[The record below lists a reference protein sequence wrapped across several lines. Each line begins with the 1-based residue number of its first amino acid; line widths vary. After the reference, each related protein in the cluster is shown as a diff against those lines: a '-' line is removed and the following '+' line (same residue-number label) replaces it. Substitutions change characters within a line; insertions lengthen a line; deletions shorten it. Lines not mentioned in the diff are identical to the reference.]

1 MFKFFSSP
9 ESTYKRSGRQIRRIN
24 KKLEDSFMSKKRE
37 EKLKEKKA
45 RAIDNRK
52 VAEFQLKQPNSSKT
66 KSTIKANFGNTT
78 NNKNVGVHFHFN
90 KKK

>member
-9 ESTYKRSGRQIRRIN
+9 ESTYKRSGRQIRSIN
-24 KKLEDSFMSKKRE
+24 KKLDNPYISEKRE